1 MSGRVLT
8 TPEAQQASTSMG
20 TIINGQLS
28 EDLSG
33 LISQGDMLADPS
45 VWDGKHAATF
55 RGGWPNTKTQLQ
67 EALAELTEL
76 QTAVERVRTDIMTA
90 GGGG

>member
-1 MSGRVLT
+1 MTGRVLT
-8 TPEAQQASTSMG
+8 TPEAQQASATMG

-33 LISQGDMLADPS
+33 LISQGDILADPA

-55 RGGWPNTKTQLQ
+55 RSGWPNTKTQLQ
-67 EALAELTEL
+67 EALEELAAL

-90 GGGG
+90 GGG